1 MASTKAQIAAS
12 KRYNQRTGYMKNTM
26 KQMMIQ
32 FHREHDKNILDW
44 LDQQEN
50 KSGYIKDLIRRDMEA
65 YQEAMK
71 HENP

>member
-12 KRYNQRTGYMKNTM
+12 KRYNQRTGYVKNNI
-26 KQMMIQ
+26 KQVMILI
-32 FHREHDKNILDW
+32 HKEHDKDIIEW
-44 LDQQEN
+44 LDQQDN

-71 HENP
+71 HENL